1 MKMSTDIA
9 IMGGGLAGLTL
20 ALQLRKQM
28 PDLEIIVIDKNKYP
42 VPEKIF
48 KVGESFVEVSSWYL
62 SKVLGL
68 QSHLLES
75 HLPKLGLRFFMTEGD
90 NTDFGLRPEYGLM
103 QIPEPPSC
111 LNKPIPGVH
120 MTTFN
125 VDRGKLENFLAL
137 RCREEGVRLMDE
149 SQIKSILIGDP
160 HQLSINEKN
169 QTIQIKSRWIV
180 DASGRAGILNNKF
193 KIRKSIDHEVNS
205 VWFRLKGRIYPGNFT
220 KDTSFHQRTFPNIRW
235 LSTNHLMGNGY
246 WVWIIPLPGD
256 VTSVG
261 IMADPSKHLASD
273 FKSFSKALSWLSLRE
288 PLMSKEISKFK
299 LLDFKVMKSK
309 AYFSRRNFSKERW
322 ALSGEAA
329 FFSDALYSPGGD
341 FIAVGNTLIT
351 KMIEADYNNGSVE
364 MIRRMNFGERLLQGM
379 FKHYMGL
386 YLGSYNLM
394 GKPGAMI
401 QKVAW
406 DTAVYFGYNVLLF
419 RNGRFCELEFHQ
431 KIQKQNSRLERLQAM
446 MINQLKSYDESSGT
460 QLQGRFFDQAS
471 ILPVQE
477 LYMSSKNKLNEVEL
491 IRQLDINL
499 DILESF
505 SLSIKKLVA

>member
-1 MKMSTDIA
+1 
-9 IMGGGLAGLTL
+9 
-20 ALQLRKQM
+20 
-28 PDLEIIVIDKNKYP
+28 
-42 VPEKIF
+42 
-48 KVGESFVEVSSWYL
+48 
-62 SKVLGL
+62 
-68 QSHLLES
+68 
-75 HLPKLGLRFFMTEGD
+75 MTEGD

-103 QIPEPPSC
+103 QIPEPPTC

-120 MTTFN
+120 LTTFN

-137 RCREEGVRLMDE
+137 RCKEEGVRLMDDSKIE
-149 SQIKSILIGDP
+149 SILIGDP
-160 HQLSINEKN
+160 HELSINEKN
-169 QTIQIKSRWIV
+169 QTIEIKSRWIV
-180 DASGRAGILNNKF
+180 DASGRAGILNNKLNL
-193 KIRKSIDHEVNS
+193 RKSIDHEVNS

-220 KDTSFHQRTFPNIRW
+220 NDKGFHQRTLPKIRW
-235 LSTNHLMGNGY
+235 LSTNHLMGDGY
-246 WVWIIPLPGD
+246 WVWIIPLPND

-261 IMADPSKHLASD
+261 IMTDPSKHLTSN
-273 FKSFSKALSWLSLRE
+273 FESFSKTLSWLSIRE
-288 PLMSKEISKFK
+288 PLMSNEISKFE

-309 AYFSRRNFSKERW
+309 AYSSRRSFSKERW

-329 FFSDALYSPGGD
+329 YFSDALYSPGGD
-341 FIAVGNTLIT
+341 FIAVSNTLIT
-351 KMIEADYNNGSVE
+351 NVIKADYNNGGVE
-364 MIRRMNFGERLLQGM
+364 MISRMSFGERLLQGM

-419 RNGRFCELEFHQ
+419 RNGRFCDFEFHQ

-446 MINQLKSYDESSGT
+446 MINQLKSYDESSGG
-460 QLQGRFFDQAS
+460 QLKGRFFDQAS

-477 LYMSSKNKLNEVEL
+477 LYMSSLNELNEEEL

-499 DILESF
+499 DLLESF
-505 SLSIKKLVA
+505 SSSIKELVT